1 MKPDPKKFRA
11 SPSRVWH
18 WPLAQR
24 PATLCVSVF
33 FYGTIK
39 NRNALKHIS
48 VLLNPLS
55 RLLDFSSMQ
64 CSAGSMAHVMRCQSH
79 GACEQALPRADAR
92 TGIGMFQSS
101 VIPKNALLRNLA
113 ALCLF
118 FFSLALLS
126 SPALASTANDIFG
139 QTSPIR
145 KLVAFMTGP
154 FAFLVVIVGIVIMGS
169 MLIFGNDL
177 SGFGRRVLLL
187 VLGGGLVLGSI
198 QVVSKLFNAGR
209 QAGALY
215 APGDIP
221 PMDWPGLRPGNPAS
235 QPPEAALH
243 QGSDAGDVTEQVK
256 PVQVLDRG
264 AKP

>member
-1 MKPDPKKFRA
+1 MKPDL
-11 SPSRVWH
+11 W
-18 WPLAQR
+18 
-24 PATLCVSVF
+24 
-33 FYGTIK
+33 
-39 NRNALKHIS
+39 
-48 VLLNPLS
+48 
-55 RLLDFSSMQ
+55 
-64 CSAGSMAHVMRCQSH
+64 
-79 GACEQALPRADAR
+79 
-92 TGIGMFQSS
+92 
-101 VIPKNALLRNLA
+101 RNLA
-113 ALCLF
+113 AFCLCILSF
-118 FFSLALLS
+118 AILS

-221 PMDWPGLRPGNPAS
+221 PMGCQPMGHFMFEKSVDPAS
-235 QPPEAALH
+235 QPPEATLSAGADGCDFTEKAKPTPLH
-243 QGSDAGDVTEQVK
+243 DN
-256 PVQVLDRG
+256 G
-264 AKP
+264 AKL